1 LGKKLPSGIDDVL
14 FTRVTHR
21 GDTGAAPIYIIGG
34 ILFFAGLV
42 FIFGF
47 NMPDIGLMMSGIG
60 LVLIGV
66 QEKPKLSFRWVK
78 YTGPPGLAL
87 VLVGFLLFIHVI

>member
-1 LGKKLPSGIDDVL
+1 MRDGLDSVL

-21 GDTGAAPIYIIGG
+21 GDTGTAPIYLIGG
-34 ILFFAGLV
+34 ILFFIGLA

-47 NMPDIGLMMSGIG
+47 AAVDIGLMTSGIG

-66 QEKPKLSFRWVK
+66 QEKPNLSFRWVK
-78 YTGPPGLAL
+78 YTGPPGL
-87 VLVGFLLFIHVI
+87 VLFIAGLLIFTHII